1 MQFSRVSRRKNRIF
15 LSCRPFLARVVCES
29 LSKCPNL
36 KKTRLP
42 VKISWLRACEI
53 IRVFT
58 MIGKKSVRASAV
70 FDSVFRISPFL
81 LMLIESLM
89 YDLYESDCFIILQ
102 NVLLS
107 VIYFTLKFL
116 QQVFVKEI
124 GSNFFADYI
133 INSITFRPIFQK
145 VITKS

>member
-1 MQFSRVSRRKNRIF
+1 MQFLRVSRRKNRIF
-15 LSCRPFLARVVCES
+15 LPCGSFLARVVRES

-36 KKTRLP
+36 KETRLP
-42 VKISWLRACEI
+42 VKISGLRACEI

-58 MIGKKSVRASAV
+58 MIGKNSVRASTV

-81 LMLIESLM
+81 LTLIESLM

-107 VIYFTLKFL
+107 VIYFTFKFL

-133 INSITFRPIFQK
+133 MNSITFRPISQK
-145 VITKS
+145 AITKS

>member
-1 MQFSRVSRRKNRIF
+1 M
-15 LSCRPFLARVVCES
+15 
-29 LSKCPNL
+29 
-36 KKTRLP
+36 
-42 VKISWLRACEI
+42 KISWLRAYEI

-58 MIGKKSVRASAV
+58 MIGKNSVRASAV

-107 VIYFTLKFL
+107 VIYFTFKFL
-116 QQVFVKEI
+116 
-124 GSNFFADYI
+124 
-133 INSITFRPIFQK
+133 
-145 VITKS
+145 

>member
-1 MQFSRVSRRKNRIF
+1 MIIYGQNSSFKMQFLRVFRRKYRRFLPCGSF
-15 LSCRPFLARVVCES
+15 LSRAVRES
-29 LSKCPNL
+29 LSKCPNF

-58 MIGKKSVRASAV
+58 MIGKKVRASAV

-107 VIYFTLKFL
+107 VIYFTFKFL
-116 QQVFVKEI
+116 
-124 GSNFFADYI
+124 
-133 INSITFRPIFQK
+133 
-145 VITKS
+145 